1 MRIGLFT
8 TLFPYKK
15 PFNEKVHGVKDYIRG
30 GVGEVVYNLSLKL
43 AQLGHEVYIFTT
55 SADRKDH
62 IEEYGNITLFRYGRR
77 FKIADTDISLS
88 LLNGPLKCDLDI
100 VHLHLGS
107 PPATLAALR
116 YIKKK
121 RKTFV
126 VTHHLD
132 PEWNYGS
139 IIRRILVFIY
149 AKYYVKKALSKSD
162 IIIALSE
169 HFLNMSKF
177 LSDYI
182 TKIEI
187 IPNGINLED
196 FDSPYTKIEAREK
209 LGLSLDD
216 KIILFVGALT
226 ERKGPQVLLK
236 AMPIIL
242 RNVPDSRLI
251 LVGSS
256 TDYLKSLEKL
266 AKDLSIESNVEF
278 TGFVDDAT
286 KVMYYKSAD
295 VFVLPSFSESFG
307 IVLLEASACG
317 LPLVVSDLEA
327 FRAIIEE
334 GYNGLFTKTGDGK
347 GFASKII
354 PLLKNEEERIRMG
367 ANAKEKVKDYSWE
380 RIAEETKKIY
390 EEVLG

>member
-15 PFNEKVHGVKDYIRG
+15 PFNEKAHGVKDYIRG

-43 AQLGHEVYIFTT
+43 AQLGHEICIFTT
-55 SADRKDH
+55 SADSEDY
-62 IEEYGNITLFRYGRR
+62 IEVYRNITLFRYGRR

-88 LLNGPLKCDLDI
+88 LLNGALKYDFDVI
-100 VHLHLGS
+100 HLHLGT

-121 RKTFV
+121 RKPFV
-126 VTHHLD
+126 VTPHTN

-177 LSDYI
+177 LGKYRN
-182 TKIEI
+182 KIEI
-187 IPNGINLED
+187 IPNGINLGD
-196 FDSPYTKIEAREK
+196 FDSPYSKIEAREK
-209 LGLSLDD
+209 LGLPLDD
-216 KIILFVGALT
+216 KIILFVGTLT
-226 ERKGPQVLLK
+226 ECKGPQVLLK

-242 RNVPDSRLI
+242 RDVPDSRLI
-251 LVGSS
+251 LAGSP

-266 AKDLSIESNVEF
+266 AKDLGIESNVKF
-278 TGFVDDAT
+278 TGLVDGAT
-286 KVMYYKSAD
+286 KVVYYKSAD

-317 LPLVVSDLEA
+317 LPLVVSDLEV

-347 GFASKII
+347 DFASKII

-380 RIAEETKKIY
+380 WIAEETEKIY
-390 EEVLG
+390 EVVLG